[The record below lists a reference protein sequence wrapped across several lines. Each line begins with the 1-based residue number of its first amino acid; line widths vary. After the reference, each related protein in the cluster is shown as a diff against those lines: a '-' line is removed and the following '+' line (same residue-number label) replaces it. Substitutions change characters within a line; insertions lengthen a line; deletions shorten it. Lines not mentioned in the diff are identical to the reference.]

1 LAIFFAKPPAHLYS
15 GKILKNF
22 NFISMKFLKI
32 ALLTVALASIQSL
45 YAQKQADIDWQI
57 GLNTVPLY
65 ERIVDGSVE
74 NPFLP
79 TPTNL
84 FLVKRINN
92 QKNNALRF
100 SADLRF
106 RREVEDSD
114 FVFRIP
120 YQLTVSLL
128 AGYEKRWGIVRNTT
142 ILIGGQVNPILSLNS
157 GLSDAINL
165 PTNDFSVNFKSFPIY
180 QINLSAIT
188 GVEYKFND
196 VYSLSL
202 ENALQLTQT
211 LHKNGY
217 LGIDYE
223 FDGQS
228 TGLIFGG
235 NNYSITNIRFQPVHF
250 LNLNINIQ

>member
-1 LAIFFAKPPAHLYS
+1 MKITKKITLLVLVFAA
-15 GKILKNF
+15 
-22 NFISMKFLKI
+22 
-32 ALLTVALASIQSL
+32 IQSL
-45 YAQKQADIDWQI
+45 YAQKQPDISWQI
-57 GLNTVPLY
+57 GLNTVPLF
-65 ERIVDGSVE
+65 ERIVDESAE

-84 FLVKRINN
+84 FLLKRINN

-100 SADLRF
+100 SADLRY

-120 YQLTVSLL
+120 YQLTVGLL
-128 AGYEKRWGIVRNTT
+128 AGYEKRWGIAKNTT
-142 ILIGGQVNPILSLNS
+142 VLVGGQVNPVLSLNS
-157 GLSDAINL
+157 GISDPISL
-165 PTNDFSVNFKSFPIY
+165 PTNDFSVNFKSCPTY

-196 VYSLSL
+196 VYSLSF
-202 ENALQLTQT
+202 ENALQLTQMFYN
-211 LHKNGY
+211 LGY

-228 TGLIFGG
+228 VGLIYGG
-235 NNYSITNIRFQPVHF
+235 YNYRTTNIRFIQVHF
-250 LNLNINIQ
+250 LNLNIKIP